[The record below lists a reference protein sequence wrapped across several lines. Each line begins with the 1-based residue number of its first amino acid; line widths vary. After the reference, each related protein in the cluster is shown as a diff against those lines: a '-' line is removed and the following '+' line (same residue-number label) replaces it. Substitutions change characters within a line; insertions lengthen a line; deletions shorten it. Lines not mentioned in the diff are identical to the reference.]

1 MSSSQQPSS
10 EPTNWADDMDSVARL
25 RDRDCFMRIY
35 DYFMPRLCV
44 YLRGLGHPT
53 PWPRKWRRS
62 ACCACGCGRREY
74 DAAQG
79 ALSTWL
85 YRIARNLQIDRIRRE
100 RSWMQVQA
108 AVEDAAAV
116 DVIERSSAEQF
127 ADQARLR
134 QRINELPA
142 VQARLVRMSYFEA
155 KSHSEIA
162 QALGMPLGTV
172 SHTCDVRSCNCR
184 PKWEVRCESAP
195 PPARIHA
202 DELCRRRAAGA
213 VEHRG
218 RCPPRAVP
226 HCRQRLRYAEAIG
239 SVLLE
244 QTQPPAADGRREQLA
259 RGHAD
264 AAGLGGAERHRRNQA
279 PCAEGAAEADPDHL
293 PASLHPYFGAS
304 LSELRWRWMAPG
316 VHCIRAEQM
325 PSLIMLKIAP
335 ASACPCTAMA
345 AANWTQI
352 LRGSYNDALVV
363 RTR

>member
-1 MSSSQQPSS
+1 MYPDAASTLLNFDTARTVSSSQQPSS

-44 YLRGLGHPT
+44 YLRGLGAPDAVAEEMAQECLLRL
-53 PWPRKWRRS
+53 WLR
-62 ACCACGCGRREY
+62 AAEY

-134 QRINELPA
+134 QRVNELPA

-172 SHTCDVRSCNCR
+172 KSH
-184 PKWEVRCESAP
+184 
-195 PPARIHA
+195 
-202 DELCRRRAAGA
+202 LRRAF
-213 VEHRG
+213 
-218 RCPPRAVP
+218 
-226 HCRQRLRYAEAIG
+226 L
-239 SVLLE
+239 
-244 QTQPPAADGRREQLA
+244 QLQA
-259 RGHAD
+259 KV
-264 AAGLGGAERHRRNQA
+264 GGA
-279 PCAEGAAEADPDHL
+279 L
-293 PASLHPYFGAS
+293 
-304 LSELRWRWMAPG
+304 
-316 VHCIRAEQM
+316 
-325 PSLIMLKIAP
+325 
-335 ASACPCTAMA
+335 
-345 AANWTQI
+345 
-352 LRGSYNDALVV
+352 
-363 RTR
+363 

>member
-1 MSSSQQPSS
+1 MYPDAASTLLNFDTARTVSSSQQPSS

-44 YLRGLGHPT
+44 YLRGLGAPDAVAEEMAQECLLRL
-53 PWPRKWRRS
+53 WLR
-62 ACCACGCGRREY
+62 AAEY

-162 QALGMPLGTV
+162 QTLGMPLGTV
-172 SHTCDVRSCNCR
+172 KSH
-184 PKWEVRCESAP
+184 
-195 PPARIHA
+195 
-202 DELCRRRAAGA
+202 LRRAF
-213 VEHRG
+213 
-218 RCPPRAVP
+218 
-226 HCRQRLRYAEAIG
+226 L
-239 SVLLE
+239 
-244 QTQPPAADGRREQLA
+244 QLQA
-259 RGHAD
+259 KV
-264 AAGLGGAERHRRNQA
+264 GGA
-279 PCAEGAAEADPDHL
+279 L
-293 PASLHPYFGAS
+293 
-304 LSELRWRWMAPG
+304 
-316 VHCIRAEQM
+316 
-325 PSLIMLKIAP
+325 
-335 ASACPCTAMA
+335 
-345 AANWTQI
+345 
-352 LRGSYNDALVV
+352 
-363 RTR
+363 

>member
-1 MSSSQQPSS
+1 MYPDAASTLLNFDTARNVSSSQQPSS

-44 YLRGLGHPT
+44 YLRGLGAPDAVAEEMAQECLLRL
-53 PWPRKWRRS
+53 WLR
-62 ACCACGCGRREY
+62 AAEY

-162 QALGMPLGTV
+162 KALGMPLGTV
-172 SHTCDVRSCNCR
+172 KSH
-184 PKWEVRCESAP
+184 
-195 PPARIHA
+195 
-202 DELCRRRAAGA
+202 LRRAF
-213 VEHRG
+213 
-218 RCPPRAVP
+218 
-226 HCRQRLRYAEAIG
+226 L
-239 SVLLE
+239 
-244 QTQPPAADGRREQLA
+244 QLQA
-259 RGHAD
+259 KV
-264 AAGLGGAERHRRNQA
+264 GGA
-279 PCAEGAAEADPDHL
+279 L
-293 PASLHPYFGAS
+293 
-304 LSELRWRWMAPG
+304 
-316 VHCIRAEQM
+316 
-325 PSLIMLKIAP
+325 
-335 ASACPCTAMA
+335 
-345 AANWTQI
+345 
-352 LRGSYNDALVV
+352 
-363 RTR
+363 

>member
-1 MSSSQQPSS
+1 MYPDAASTLLNFDSARTVSSSQQPSS

-44 YLRGLGHPT
+44 YLRGLGAPDAVAEEMAQECLLRL
-53 PWPRKWRRS
+53 WLR
-62 ACCACGCGRREY
+62 AAEY

-172 SHTCDVRSCNCR
+172 KSH
-184 PKWEVRCESAP
+184 
-195 PPARIHA
+195 
-202 DELCRRRAAGA
+202 LRRAF
-213 VEHRG
+213 
-218 RCPPRAVP
+218 
-226 HCRQRLRYAEAIG
+226 L
-239 SVLLE
+239 
-244 QTQPPAADGRREQLA
+244 QLQA
-259 RGHAD
+259 KV
-264 AAGLGGAERHRRNQA
+264 GGA
-279 PCAEGAAEADPDHL
+279 L
-293 PASLHPYFGAS
+293 
-304 LSELRWRWMAPG
+304 
-316 VHCIRAEQM
+316 
-325 PSLIMLKIAP
+325 
-335 ASACPCTAMA
+335 
-345 AANWTQI
+345 
-352 LRGSYNDALVV
+352 
-363 RTR
+363 

>member
-1 MSSSQQPSS
+1 MYPDAASTLLNFDTARTVSSSQQPSS

-44 YLRGLGHPT
+44 YLRGLGAPDAVAEEMAQECLLRL
-53 PWPRKWRRS
+53 WLR
-62 ACCACGCGRREY
+62 AAEY

-172 SHTCDVRSCNCR
+172 KSH
-184 PKWEVRCESAP
+184 
-195 PPARIHA
+195 
-202 DELCRRRAAGA
+202 LRRAF
-213 VEHRG
+213 
-218 RCPPRAVP
+218 
-226 HCRQRLRYAEAIG
+226 L
-239 SVLLE
+239 
-244 QTQPPAADGRREQLA
+244 QLQA
-259 RGHAD
+259 KV
-264 AAGLGGAERHRRNQA
+264 GGAQ
-279 PCAEGAAEADPDHL
+279 
-293 PASLHPYFGAS
+293 
-304 LSELRWRWMAPG
+304 
-316 VHCIRAEQM
+316 
-325 PSLIMLKIAP
+325 
-335 ASACPCTAMA
+335 
-345 AANWTQI
+345 
-352 LRGSYNDALVV
+352 
-363 RTR
+363 